1 MPSPRRSAPA
11 GPQNRR
17 TEGTYNN
24 YGRYNQQPRN
34 VAAPIPPGAGCRCPT
49 GLLPARGRLG
59 HLLSSCLPHAVTV
72 DRGAAVR
79 CPGRQDRHSEP
90 CVSDIGELADRV
102 VEHLLPLDAKP
113 LALFGHSMGA
123 VVAYEVARRLQSK
136 GITPLRLFVSG
147 RRAPSRTRTGN
158 GHVHQLDDNGLI
170 DELRKLSAT
179 DSQLLGD
186 PDMLRMILPAVR
198 NDYKAVESYRH
209 VPGPPLDCP
218 IVALTGDDDPQVTL
232 DEATGWSE
240 HTTCGFELKVYEG
253 GHFYLNSHAAAVM
266 EAISAGV
273 AEPSL
278 TGTTA
283 SDR

>member
-1 MPSPRRSAPA
+1 MAGTTSNHGTWLRRFHPAPDA
-11 GPQNRR
+11 G
-17 TEGTYNN
+17 
-24 YGRYNQQPRN
+24 
-34 VAAPIPPGAGCRCPT
+34 V
-49 GLLPARGRLG
+49 RLV
-59 HLLSSCLPHAVTV
+59 CFPHAGGSATFYLPVSRTLSPSIEV
-72 DRGAAVR
+72 LPVQY
-79 CPGRQDRHSEP
+79 PGRQDRHSEP